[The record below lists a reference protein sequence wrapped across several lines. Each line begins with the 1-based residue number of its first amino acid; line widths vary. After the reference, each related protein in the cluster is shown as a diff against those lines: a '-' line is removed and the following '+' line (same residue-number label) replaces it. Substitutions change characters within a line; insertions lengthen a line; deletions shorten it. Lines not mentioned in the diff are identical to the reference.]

1 MTAADALTIPRLEF
15 DAMVGTG
22 GIGSG
27 LFFRLEGNH
36 TLGREE
42 SRMGRFLEREDYCK
56 LHIVS
61 HYVQVLLGPRFR
73 CIPVGKVGADAAGS
87 RLLSEMRAAGM
98 DTQHVQTVT
107 GGQTMFC
114 ICLIYPDES
123 GGNLTV
129 SDSASADVGSADID
143 QVTPVMREYGQR
155 GLALAL
161 PEVPLVARRRLLEE
175 AGRHGL
181 FRAASFTSAEVAE
194 ARRTGML
201 AMADL
206 LAINRDEAAALTGA
220 LPTESA
226 DAVAKEAIAVL
237 AACCAEMLVSITAGR
252 DGSWAWDGKTLTH
265 QPSHDVEVASTAGA
279 GDAHFAGILSGLAAG
294 LSLAHA
300 QELAT
305 LVAALSVTSPHTLH
319 KGLGRASLQAFA
331 NALGVRLS
339 PPVAGLLEPRPDAR
353 PGIRSEALSRSG
365 QQSNRGA

>member
-15 DAMVGTG
+15 NAMIGTG

-36 TLGREE
+36 TMGREE

-73 CIPVGKVGADAAGS
+73 CLPIGKVGADAAGC
-87 RLLSEMRAAGM
+87 RLLSDMRETGL
-98 DTQHVQTVT
+98 DTQYIQTVA
-107 GGQTMFC
+107 GGQTMYC

-129 SDSASADVGSADID
+129 SDSASSEVGPADID
-143 QVTPVMREYGQR
+143 QAAPVLREYGQR

-161 PEVPLVARRRLLEE
+161 PEVPLPARRRLLEE

-194 ARRTGML
+194 ARSTGML

-206 LAINRDEAAALTGA
+206 LAINRDEAVALAGA
-220 LPTESA
+220 TPAEST
-226 DAVAKEAIAVL
+226 DTVVRKAIAVL
-237 AACCAEMLVSITAGR
+237 AACRADLLVSITAGR
-252 DGSWAWDGKTLTH
+252 EGSWAWDGKTLTQ
-265 QPSHDVEVASTAGA
+265 QPSHVVEVASTAGA
-279 GDAHFAGILSGLAAG
+279 GDAHFAGIISGLAAG

-300 QELAT
+300 QELGG
-305 LVAALSVTSPHTLH
+305 LVAALSVTSPHTIH

-331 NALGVRLS
+331 NAIGTRLS
-339 PPVAGLLEPRPDAR
+339 PPVAVLLDPRADGR
-353 PGIRSEALSRSG
+353 PGTRPEALSPSG
-365 QQSNRGA
+365 QQSIRGA